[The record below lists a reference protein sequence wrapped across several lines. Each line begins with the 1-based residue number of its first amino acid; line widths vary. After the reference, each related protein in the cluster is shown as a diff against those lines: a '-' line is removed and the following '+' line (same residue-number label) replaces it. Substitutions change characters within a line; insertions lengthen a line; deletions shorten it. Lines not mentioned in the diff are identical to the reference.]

1 MIVSA
6 SYRTDLPALYG
17 AWFLARLAAGFC
29 EVRNPYGGQIS
40 VVDLTQPAVDGFV
53 FWTRNLQPFSSA
65 LETVAARGWPFVVQY
80 TVTGYPRMLET
91 AVPPAKRSVEVM
103 RETARR
109 YGPRAVVWRYDP
121 ILFSSATPV
130 EHHRRRF
137 AELAARLEGVTDEVV
152 VSFAQLYRKTRTNLD
167 ALAGRSGLTWED
179 PAPERKQ
186 ELLLELAAVAH
197 AHGMA
202 LSLCAQRELL
212 LPGVADAACVDPR
225 RLSDV
230 AGRPIAAE
238 ARGHRKACGC
248 SRSVDIGGY
257 ESCTLGCAYCYAVQ
271 NRHAALAHR
280 RGRGNQAVGCRL

>member
-17 AWFLARLAAGFC
+17 SWFLARLEAGFC
-29 EVRNPYGGQIS
+29 EVRNPYGGQVS
-40 VVDLTQPAVDGFV
+40 VVDLTRAAVDAFV
-53 FWTRNLQPFSSA
+53 FWTRNLGPFMGA
-65 LETVAARGWPFVVQY
+65 LERVAAQDWPFVVQY
-80 TVTGYPRMLET
+80 TVTGYPRVLET
-91 AVPPAKRSVEVM
+91 AVPPASRSVELM

-109 YGPRAVVWRYDP
+109 YGPRVVVWRYDP
-121 ILFSSATPV
+121 ILFSSVTPA

-137 AELAARLEGVTDEVV
+137 AELAARLEGITDEVV
-152 VSFAQLYRKTRTNLD
+152 VSFAQIYRKTRRNLD
-167 ALAGRSGLTWED
+167 ALAAGSDLSWED
-179 PAPERKQ
+179 PEPERKQ
-186 ELLLELAAVAH
+186 ELLVELAAEAH

-202 LSLCAQRELL
+202 LSLCAQRDLL

-230 AGRPIAAE
+230 AGRPIAAA

-248 SRSVDIGGY
+248 SRSVDIGAY

-271 NRHAALAHR
+271 DRRAALARR
-280 RGRGNQAVGCRL
+280 RGLGARDGRL